1 MKSFIAA
8 SLLIFSG
15 ATVQAQDFESDLKKM
30 NEQIETAYKDKKVTA
45 VEYGKLVHEQ
55 DLIRAALEKA
65 QADDVMTSDEKNR
78 INSKIVRSKKRLAKY
93 KTNREI
99 Y

>member
-8 SLLIFSG
+8 SLLILS
-15 ATVQAQDFESDLKKM
+15 AASVHAQDFDSDLKKM
-30 NEQIETAYKDKKVTA
+30 NKQIESAYKDKKVTA
-45 VEYGKLVHEQ
+45 VEYGKLIHEQ
-55 DLIRAALEKA
+55 DLIRTAIEKA
-65 QADDVMTSDEKNR
+65 QADNVMTSDEKNR

-93 KTNREI
+93 KTNREV